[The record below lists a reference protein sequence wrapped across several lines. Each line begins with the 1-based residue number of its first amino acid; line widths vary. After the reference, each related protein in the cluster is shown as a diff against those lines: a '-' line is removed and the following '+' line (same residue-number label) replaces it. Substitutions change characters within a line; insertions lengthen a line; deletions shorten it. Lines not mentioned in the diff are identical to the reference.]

1 MPPSPAFV
9 AILIFCVALL
19 ALAWLS
25 RAISLNI
32 QQVIYNVTRSEQ
44 WAVAVYFLVLLPGI
58 FVHEA
63 SHWAVA
69 LVLGLEPGRFTVWPK
84 VRGNTIGLGS
94 VTAKSGGM
102 VLDSLVGMA
111 PLFVGTLLVSL
122 CAHLWLGGAVL
133 QAALQGGASGGVE
146 TWLNVVQT
154 AFRRPDAPLWAYLIF
169 TIANGMMP
177 SAPDREPLKPL
188 VVYAALAALLYVVL
202 GLPLNPFRSLLDAAV
217 GPLMALNSA
226 LVITVVLDVVVVAAL
241 ALFAA
246 ITGGLRV
253 R

>member
-1 MPPSPAFV
+1 MQPSPAFV
-9 AILIFCVALL
+9 AILIFCLALL

-25 RAISLNI
+25 RVVSLNI
-32 QQVIYNVTRSEQ
+32 QQVVYNVTRSEQ
-44 WAVAVYFLVLLPGI
+44 WAVAIYFLALLPGI

-63 SHWAVA
+63 SHWVVA

-111 PLFVGTLLVSL
+111 PLVAGTLLVSL
-122 CAHLWLGGAVL
+122 CAHLWLGGTVL
-133 QAALQGGASGGVE
+133 QTALQSGSVE
-146 TWLNVVQT
+146 TWLSVVQT

-202 GLPLNPFRSLLDAAV
+202 GLPLNPFHSLLNAAV
-217 GPLMALNSA
+217 SPLMALNSA
-226 LVITVVLDVVVVAAL
+226 LAITVVLDVIVVAAL
-241 ALFAA
+241 ALLAA
-246 ITGGLRV
+246 ITGGLRA